1 MRREFNNYYGL
12 KRYLTVVANNNN
24 HEINFD
30 NYDGLEIIYKYLH
43 LYKDKISYNFNFTEW
58 IKLAANNSIKEFERI
73 SNVGKSIQ
81 LNNEFNKD
89 IISEFGLKAFSI
101 SNVEKDM
108 ICTYTRPIMSTNI
121 GCYFIYDNNEELVYI
136 GKSTSDLLTR
146 ACVSSVQRL
155 LGDFKRI
162 ELIEFN
168 TKAETNIFE
177 IYYISKLKPKFN
189 SESNTKDI
197 LPFDLPDTSISKKYI
212 NAVNKR
218 TFDSKDSLEY
228 ISFSKESIMNGY
240 IVFEKEKGHAY
251 RPIIPLIWA
260 KILKMTKV

>member
-1 MRREFNNYYGL
+1 MSATNNIDEL
-12 KRYLTVVANNNN
+12 KQ
-24 HEINFD
+24 
-30 NYDGLEIIYKYLH
+30 
-43 LYKDKISYNFNFTEW
+43 ISDT
-58 IKLAANNSIKEFERI
+58 
-73 SNVGKSIQ
+73 GKSIN
-81 LNNEFNKD
+81 LTEDFNKD
-89 IISEFGLKAFSI
+89 VVSKFGLKAFAI

-108 ICTYTRPIMSTNI
+108 ICTYTRPTMSTNI
-121 GCYFIYDNNEELVYI
+121 GCYFIYDNDDELVYI

-189 SESNTKDI
+189 SESNTRDI

-212 NAVNKR
+212 NAIEKQV
-218 TFDSKDSLEY
+218 FDSKDSPEFIAY
-228 ISFSKESIMNGY
+228 SKNSLANGY
-240 IVFEKEKGHAY
+240 VVFEKEKGHAY
-251 RPIIPLIWA
+251 RPIIPLQ
-260 KILKMTKV
+260 

>member
-1 MRREFNNYYGL
+1 MRREFKNYYGL
-12 KRYLTVVANNNN
+12 KRYLTVVAQNNN
-24 HEINFD
+24 HNINFD
-30 NYDGLEIIYKYLH
+30 NYNGLEMIYNYLH
-43 LYKDKISYNFNFTEW
+43 QHKDKISYNFTFTAW
-58 IKLAANNSIKEFERI
+58 IKLSANNNINELKRI
-73 SNVGKSIQ
+73 SDVGYSINQ
-81 LNNEFNKD
+81 KEGFDKD
-89 IISEFGLKAFSI
+89 VVSEFGLKAFAI
-101 SNVEKDM
+101 LNVEKDM
-108 ICTYTRPIMSTNI
+108 VCTYTRPVMSTNI

-155 LGDFKRI
+155 LGDFKKI

-189 SESNTKDI
+189 SESNTRDV

-212 NAVNKR
+212 NTVDKKI
-218 TFDSKDSLEY
+218 FDSKDSPEF
-228 ISFSKESIMNGY
+228 ISYSQNAVSNGY

-251 RPIIPLIWA
+251 RPIIPL
-260 KILKMTKV
+260 K